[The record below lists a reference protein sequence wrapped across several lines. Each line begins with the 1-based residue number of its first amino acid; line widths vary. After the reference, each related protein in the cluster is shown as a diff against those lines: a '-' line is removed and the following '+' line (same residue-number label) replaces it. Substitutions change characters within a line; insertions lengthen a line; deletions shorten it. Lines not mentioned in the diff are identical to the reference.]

1 MSDRAEPAAARSAKA
16 GLISAIRPALR
27 PWCASCSPLAGMPLT
42 PRIVHAVLLAVLSIA
57 PHAAA
62 QGSLD
67 RSVSA
72 PHVRPVNDLRS
83 LVEEAAQRSPEVRA
97 LIDRL
102 EATDVIVYIRGRNFA
117 DPELDGRVALL
128 AATKLQ
134 RYLVIELSCMKA
146 TLVQMATL
154 GHELYHAVEIA
165 EEPSIVDARTLAA
178 HYRRIG
184 EQQGD
189 AIGRQTFE
197 TGAAFE
203 AGRRTRRELLTNRTR
218 TANGS

>member
-1 MSDRAEPAAARSAKA
+1 MSLTSPIVHALLLAALAAAPPAAAQE
-16 GLISAIRPALR
+16 
-27 PWCASCSPLAGMPLT
+27 
-42 PRIVHAVLLAVLSIA
+42 A
-57 PHAAA
+57 P
-62 QGSLD
+62 D
-67 RSVSA
+67 RSSSA
-72 PHVRPVNDLRS
+72 PHVRPVNDLRG

-102 EATDVIVYIRGRNFA
+102 EATDVIVYVRSRNFA
-117 DPELDGRVALL
+117 DSELDGRVALL
-128 AATKLQ
+128 AVTTLQ
-134 RYLVIELSCMKA
+134 RYLVIELSCMKN

-178 HYRRIG
+178 HYRRVG
-184 EQQGD
+184 EQQSD
-189 AIGRQTFE
+189 ALGRQTFE

>member
-1 MSDRAEPAAARSAKA
+1 MV
-16 GLISAIRPALR
+16 L
-27 PWCASCSPLAGMPLT
+27 
-42 PRIVHAVLLAVLSIA
+42 AVLLTMLSAA

-62 QGSLD
+62 QGPQD
-67 RSVSA
+67 RSSSA
-72 PHVRPVNDLRS
+72 PHVRPVDQLRS

-102 EATDVIVYIRGRNFA
+102 EATDVIVYVRGRNFA
-117 DPELDGRVALL
+117 DSELDGRVALL
-128 AATKLQ
+128 AVTNRQ
-134 RYLVIELSCMKA
+134 RYLVIELSCMKNA
-146 TLVQMATL
+146 LVQMSTL

-165 EEPSIVDARTLAA
+165 EEASIVDTRTLAA

-184 EQQGD
+184 EQHGD

-197 TGAAFE
+197 TEAAFQ
-203 AGRRTRRELLTNRTR
+203 AGRRTRHELLTNRAR